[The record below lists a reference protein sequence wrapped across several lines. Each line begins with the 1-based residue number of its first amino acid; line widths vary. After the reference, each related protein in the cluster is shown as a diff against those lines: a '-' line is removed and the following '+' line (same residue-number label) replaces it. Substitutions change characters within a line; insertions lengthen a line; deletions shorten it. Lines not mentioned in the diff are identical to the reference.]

1 MLFFCQYTQLS
12 SSTQL
17 IWPYKFSLMKMK
29 YVLTLSRE
37 ISKSYGSKSVKF
49 EPKIMKK
56 IPKDIENGI
65 QIKPLSTFLG
75 QVNTQ

>member
-1 MLFFCQYTQLS
+1 
-12 SSTQL
+12 
-17 IWPYKFSLMKMK
+17 MKMK
-29 YVLTLSRE
+29 YVLNLSRE